1 MGQSAFAN
9 KFGTAGGHD
18 EPVVFVSRARTRS
31 NKQRRRKRNRERER
45 EGMDAVGHQRLFCVC
60 ASVNKWFVYATRPAH
75 EGCVK
80 CRPWPSQIKKTR
92 GTADPSH
99 IWTAPP
105 FRPARVC

>member
-45 EGMDAVGHQRLFCVC
+45 EREREKEWTQWVTNVFSVC
-60 ASVNKWFVYATRPAH
+60 ARQSISGLCTQHVRRMRDASSVGRGRP
-75 EGCVK
+75 K
-80 CRPWPSQIKKTR
+80 
-92 GTADPSH
+92 
-99 IWTAPP
+99 
-105 FRPARVC
+105 